1 MIDFLSAH
9 YAWIKAFHII
19 SVIFWMAGML
29 YLPRL
34 FVYHHG
40 AAAGGELEAALL
52 KQEHGLLRIILTPSL
67 IAMWLFAFLMIA
79 ANAGYLFSAGWFH
92 IKLLLVLALS
102 GVHGFYAAAARKFAA
117 GERPRTERFWRMI
130 NEAPAIAVIVIVLL
144 AVVKP
149 FA

>member
-9 YAWIKAFHII
+9 YTWLKAFHII

-34 FVYHHG
+34 FVYHHT
-40 AAAGGELEAALL
+40 ASAGGELEAALL

-67 IAMWLFAFLMIA
+67 IAMWLFALLMIA
-79 ANAGYLFSAGWFH
+79 ANADYLFSAGWFH
-92 IKLLLVLALS
+92 AKLLLVLALS
-102 GVHGFYAAAARKFAA
+102 GAHGFYAASARKFAA
-117 GERPRTERFWRMI
+117 GERPRTERFWRIM
-130 NEAPAIAVIVIVLL
+130 NEVPAIAVIVIVLL